1 MRHSKKMMICL
12 LVAAILTGCG
22 QSGSAPATAKE
33 TEDMQTDTKTSELI
47 FDMVGTYPLAVNGKF
62 AYQNVLVN
70 LETDEGKLETGERE
84 YGFTGYPTDIKLSK
98 NSSPGVVEIE
108 AVIAN
113 DFFKTAEPVKIV
125 YEYDFYKTSTPTKN
139 NEYGVKKATI
149 VDNGN
154 LLVEPTQ
161 PFDFEMFYDENRRLS
176 LNLQYHVEHTPEN
189 PVGLKNVEI
198 PITKDNIEKIEYSYN
213 IKYPGIRMPR
223 TGIKS
228 DFGYNGGILFTL
240 KNGDKYVCSSY
251 LRYWPYETSM
261 RGKLTKNSQLWGI
274 EIVSPEKIE

>member
-1 MRHSKKMMICL
+1 MRHSKIAVICL
-12 LVAAILTGCG
+12 LVAVILTGCG
-22 QSGSAPATAKE
+22 QSKSAPEVTKG
-33 TEDMQTDTKTSELI
+33 TEGIQTDQKALKPAI
-47 FDMVGTYPLAVNGKF
+47 DMDKIETYPLSIKGKY
-62 AYQNVLVN
+62 AYQNAVLVN
-70 LETDEGKLETGERE
+70 PETHENKLETGERE
-84 YGFTGYPTDIKLSK
+84 YSFTGYPTDIKLT
-98 NSSPGVVEIE
+98 GTHEGILEIE
-108 AVIAN
+108 AVVAD
-113 DFFKTAEPVKIV
+113 DFFKTAEPVKII
-125 YEYDFYKTSTPTKN
+125 YEYGDFVT
-139 NEYGVKKATI
+139 GATI
-149 VDNGN
+149 KDNGDFII
-154 LLVEPTQ
+154 EPTQ

-213 IKYPGIRMPR
+213 IKYPGISMPR